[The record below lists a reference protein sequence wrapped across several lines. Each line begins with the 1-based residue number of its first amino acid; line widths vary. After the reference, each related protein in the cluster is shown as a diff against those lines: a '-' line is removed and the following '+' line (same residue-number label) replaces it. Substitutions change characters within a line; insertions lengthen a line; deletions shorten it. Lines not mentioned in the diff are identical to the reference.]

1 MHVQTTV
8 EVVEA
13 ALVLVKERVVHVV
26 VDSIV
31 ANNVWVE
38 LESVPGSVV
47 GVGAIAGSVSRRT
60 SIAHMDVLHHAIGSV
75 ALIDHVAWKKC
86 AFVQIRSGSRYPNS
100 LLCG

>member
-13 ALVLVKERVVHVV
+13 ALVLVKERVVHV

-75 ALIDHVAWKKC
+75 ALIDHVAWKKR
-86 AFVQIRSGSRYPNS
+86 AFVQIRSGSRHPNS